1 MTPKNVKASHPRRP
15 RRKLHSVTWR
25 GKRPQSLASLPPIA
39 HRDARRFLLEA
50 LFACLLA
57 PPPRPFRAPVGDV
70 GAQPLAVLAGY
81 VAMAVSTIAMFVVLG
96 AVIPG
101 AFESYATGK
110 AQPSNGVLLVILTF
124 GVLSAVLGGYV
135 TASLAKSSPMD
146 HVYALAGFVVVL
158 GLWSAFYEG
167 ESAPLWYRLALAV
180 IGGAGVVVG
189 GTMTVTEPP
198 EYARLD

>member
-1 MTPKNVKASHPRRP
+1 MPGVFCWK
-15 RRKLHSVTWR
+15 HSL
-25 GKRPQSLASLPPIA
+25 PASL
-39 HRDARRFLLEA
+39 LL
-50 LFACLLA
+50 LLGHFEL
-57 PPPRPFRAPVGDV
+57 PWEMLVRS
-70 GAQPLAVLAGY
+70 LCAVLAGY